1 MTSMPLPPVTLISGW
16 GAPVS
21 MIAPWVEGLSD
32 DIRYVSLD
40 DELLAQSRTADDA
53 AARILERTEAPRL
66 FIGWSLGG
74 QIAASAA
81 EQMPEKVRGLV
92 TICSTPSFVE
102 RRDWPVGMAS
112 SEFESFRSG
121 LERAFLKQW
130 KRFML
135 LQVRGSDQAAS
146 HQKKLDSEADD
157 RRALQR
163 WLEAGPGV
171 SERNLARSLDWLG
184 QLDQRELWKR
194 LEVPAIHLFAERDR
208 LVDLDTASVLRAQS
222 LDCRVL
228 DGVPHWPRGE
238 AGDRIARIL
247 TEFVHEYAGV

>member
-1 MTSMPLPPVTLISGW
+1 
-16 GAPVS
+16 

-32 DIRYVSLD
+32 DIRYISLD

-53 AARILERTEAPRL
+53 ATRILERTEAPRL

-81 EQMPEKVRGLV
+81 EQMPDKVRGLV
-92 TICSTPSFVE
+92 TVCSTPSFIE
-102 RRDWPVGMAS
+102 RPEWPVGMAS
-112 SEFESFRSG
+112 PEFEYFRSG
-121 LERAFLKQW
+121 LERACLKQW

-135 LQVRGSDQAAS
+135 LQVRGSDQTGS
-146 HQKKLDSEADD
+146 SEKKLNHETDD

-184 QLDQRELWKR
+184 QLDQRELWRR
-194 LEVPAIHLFAERDR
+194 LDVPAIHLFAGRDR
-208 LVDLDTASVLRAQS
+208 LVNPDTASILRTQN
-222 LDCRVL
+222 LDCRL
-228 DGVPHWPRGE
+228 LKAVPHWPHGE
-238 AGDRIARIL
+238 AADSIARLL
-247 TEFVHEYAGV
+247 TEFVDERAGV